1 MGHHDRMTV
10 KNTLRKTC
18 AGCGAVYD
26 GAAWRQLAVVERIE
40 VAELRR
46 LVSTWADD
54 ACVEVRACSRCQRPV
69 ATRAAA
75 PLSARW
81 A

>member
-1 MGHHDRMTV
+1 MTV
-10 KNTLRKTC
+10 QNPLRKTC

-26 GAAWRQLAVVERIE
+26 GAAWRRLVVLERIE

-46 LVSTWADD
+46 LVMSWADD
-54 ACVEVRACSRCQRPV
+54 ACVEVRACGRCQRPV
-69 ATRAAA
+69 ATRAVTAA
-75 PLSARW
+75 ARW